1 MEGEYGLTQEDED
14 VIESMPNV
22 GYLKEV
28 RYFSIENGLTSWAA
42 IEFWDKIVE
51 KLSDGKYPPGFSE
64 RCRPD
69 YDADDEQSQS
79 QAMGSQDMESQETQ
93 LQPPFEN

>member
-1 MEGEYGLTQEDED
+1 MTIPRAHQLCALSLQNCEAFLKARFGGDWKMEGEYGLTQEDED

-64 RCRPD
+64 R
-69 YDADDEQSQS
+69 Y
-79 QAMGSQDMESQETQ
+79 
-93 LQPPFEN
+93 